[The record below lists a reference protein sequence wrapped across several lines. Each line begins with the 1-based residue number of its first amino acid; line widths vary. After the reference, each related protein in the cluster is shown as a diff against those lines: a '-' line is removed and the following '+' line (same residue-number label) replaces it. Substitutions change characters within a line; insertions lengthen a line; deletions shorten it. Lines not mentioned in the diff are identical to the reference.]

1 MEYPQ
6 ITPNEENNNINNKEM
21 YNNSNLN
28 SNEIIPE
35 RNHILKKISSIP
47 ETFNLGL
54 DKIKQDFTNSY
65 TIYLQN
71 LLKNLNTC
79 DTSIEQNIDSVNLK
93 NNYYLEVNSL
103 LGNMLEQKMNFF
115 QDYLRKIVDITQN
128 LLDISIE
135 EDFSKGNDFVQ
146 QIILKQKEEKQKEE
160 LEKRKKEEEMKMKK
174 KEEEKLKKEEE
185 MKKKL
190 NKTKTKKS
198 KTEINGEKELNINIQ
213 LLEGIVNFN
222 IDKIILRKMSQEYLE
237 KLFSQSY
244 SIYAKLH
251 NRNQSAD
258 YSISTASVERT
269 ESAYSFN
276 SEASIPISD
285 KIKFFEN
292 GNDVKVKD
300 INDISIY
307 DSILE
312 DINFIDY
319 FPYIEGLK
327 IKNTKLSF
335 NVAEK
340 INFEKLDS
348 LKLENV
354 GLININF
361 NILFEQL
368 RKNEVMR
375 NNLRIFSV
383 KRNNISFLDFKKG
396 YADNFL
402 KKMTF
407 KNLEVLDM
415 SYNKIYLFQNQ
426 IFNCLDSIKLIDLTS
441 NNIAFPTHLT
451 ELYKSSKSKKCLLLM
466 TNNLA
471 ILKQKSNIEYNQYL
485 IQILPE
491 INYPIKNITLDNNFT
506 GNNYQDIFKIE
517 ISKYKNSLVYLNL
530 SNGQLIDDDLISLF
544 RNKWDLPN
552 LKSLILESNYL
563 TEQFLYAIINK
574 DYNLD
579 KKFLNLKVLKL
590 SDNKINCPDV
600 DKFIKFLETLKN
612 LLIFEVKFTPF
623 EQNINQYLRKK
634 VLKYH
639 GPNNKKIEELA
650 FDKNEEKISQI
661 IEKENL
667 NEKTKANIIV
677 LDLLGAKYTKSIFL
691 HLQNL
696 VQRISLEN
704 NFQNN

>member
-6 ITPNEENNNINNKEM
+6 ITPNEENNNINNKEI

-128 LLDISIE
+128 LLDKSIE
-135 EDFSKGNDFVQ
+135 DDFSKGNDFVQ

-612 LLIFEVKFTPF
+612 LLIFEVKYTPF

-704 NFQNN
+704 NFLNN

>member
-1 MEYPQ
+1 MEYQQ
-6 ITPNEENNNINNKEM
+6 ITPKEENDNINNKQM
-21 YNNSNLN
+21 LNNINLN
-28 SNEIIPE
+28 NNEIITE
-35 RNHILKKISSIP
+35 RNNILEKISSIP
-47 ETFNLGL
+47 ENFNINLEN
-54 DKIKQDFTNSY
+54 IKQDFTNSY
-65 TIYLQN
+65 TIYLQS
-71 LLKNLNTC
+71 LLKNIGTY

-93 NNYYLEVNSL
+93 NNYYFQVNTL
-103 LGNMLEQKMNFF
+103 LRDMLDKKKNYL
-115 QDYLRKIVDITQN
+115 QDYLTNIVSITQN
-128 LLDISIE
+128 LLDKSIE
-135 EDFSKGNDFVQ
+135 DDFSKGNDFVE

-160 LEKRKKEEEMKMKK
+160 IERIKKEEEKKMKK
-174 KEEEKLKKEEE
+174 KEEEKQKKEEE

-198 KTEINGEKELNINIQ
+198 KTEINGEKENNINIQ

-222 IDKIILRKMSQEYLE
+222 IDKIILRKMSQEYLK

-258 YSISTASVERT
+258 YSINSAAIERT

-276 SEASIPISD
+276 GETSIPISD
-285 KIKFFEN
+285 KVKFFEKR
-292 GNDVKVKD
+292 NDMKVKD
-300 INDISIY
+300 IIDISIL
-307 DSILE
+307 DSTLE
-312 DINFIDY
+312 DINFVEY
-319 FPYIEGLK
+319 FPYIEELK

-340 INFEKLDS
+340 INFQKLDS

-354 GLININF
+354 GLINENF

-368 RKNEVMR
+368 RKNEIMR
-375 NNLRIFSV
+375 KNLRIFSV
-383 KRNNISFLDFKKG
+383 KNNNISFLDYKKG
-396 YADNFL
+396 YADNIL
-402 KKMTF
+402 KTMTF

-415 SYNKIYLFQNQ
+415 SYNRIYLFQTK
-426 IFNCLDSIKLIDLTS
+426 IFNSLDSIKLIDLTN
-441 NNIAFPTHLT
+441 NNIAFSTHLT
-451 ELYKSSKSKKCLLLM
+451 ELYKAAKVKKCLLLM

-491 INYPIKNITLDNNFT
+491 IYYPIKNITLDNNFT

-517 ISKYKNSLVYLNL
+517 ISKFKNSLVYLNL
-530 SNGQLIDDDLISLF
+530 SNGKLIDDDLILLF
-544 RNKWDLPN
+544 RNKWDFPY

-574 DYNLD
+574 NLNLD

-600 DKFIKFLETLKN
+600 DKFIKLLETLKN
-612 LLIFEVKFTPF
+612 LLIFEIKYTPF
-623 EQNINQYLRKK
+623 EQSINQYFRKK
-634 VLKYH
+634 VMKSH
-639 GPNNKKIEELA
+639 DPNNKKINEHRYNQ
-650 FDKNEEKISQI
+650 NEEKISKI
-661 IEKENL
+661 IEENNL
-667 NEKTKANIIV
+667 KEKTKATIIV
-677 LDLLGAKYTKSIFL
+677 IDLLGVKYTKYIFQ

-696 VQRISLEN
+696 VERITLEN
-704 NFQNN
+704 KFQN

>member
-35 RNHILKKISSIP
+35 RNSILKKISSIP

-103 LGNMLEQKMNFF
+103 LGSMLEQKMNFL
-115 QDYLRKIVDITQN
+115 QDYLGKIVDITQN

-160 LEKRKKEEEMKMKK
+160 LEKRKKEEEMKMKI

-258 YSISTASVERT
+258 YSINSAAVERT

-276 SEASIPISD
+276 GESSIPISD

-300 INDISIY
+300 IIDISIF
-307 DSILE
+307 DSVLE

-319 FPYIEGLK
+319 FPYIERLT

-383 KRNNISFLDFKKG
+383 KRNNISFLDYKKG
-396 YADNFL
+396 YADNIL
-402 KKMTF
+402 KTMTF

-704 NFQNN
+704 NFLNN